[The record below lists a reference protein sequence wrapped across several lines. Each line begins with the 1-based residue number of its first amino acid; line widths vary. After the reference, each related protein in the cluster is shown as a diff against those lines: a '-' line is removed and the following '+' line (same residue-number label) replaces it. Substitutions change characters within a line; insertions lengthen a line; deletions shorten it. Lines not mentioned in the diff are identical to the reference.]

1 MKLNKILIIFI
12 FANIF
17 FLNSCESIKNAV
29 TGKKKPPGDEFLVE
43 KKNPLVLPPEF
54 GELPV
59 PLKEEKMEQ
68 EAEGCLCLWHA
79 SKNRVETKKVIAKG
93 WENEYKRRNRISGK
107 ENTRGHSGRDKNDC
121 D

>member
-29 TGKKKPPGDEFLVE
+29 TGEKKPPGDEFLVE

-59 PLKEEKMEQ
+59 PLKEERMEQ
-68 EAEGCLCLWHA
+68 EEESDEEIEKLIGKI
-79 SKNRVETKKVIAKG
+79 SIE
-93 WENEYKRRNRISGK
+93 ENSNDDL
-107 ENTRGHSGRDKNDC
+107 ENLSDSLEQSILEQINNN
-121 D
+121 

>member
-59 PLKEEKMEQ
+59 PLKEERMEQ
-68 EAEGCLCLWHA
+68 EEESDEEIEKLIGKI
-79 SKNRVETKKVIAKG
+79 SIEENRNDDL
-93 WENEYKRRNRISGK
+93 ENLSDSLEQSILEQIN
-107 ENTRGHSGRDKNDC
+107 NN
-121 D
+121 